1 MAKELESSKNHRVSI
16 SRNDDGTIILQWSIA
31 KA

>member
-1 MAKELESSKNHRVSI
+1 MAKELESSKKSQSI

-31 KA
+31 KS